1 MKVPYY
7 LPSLLAIAAASL
19 RLVTGADTQPLRL
32 STPAR
37 ETDSVTLSW
46 QGGTGPW
53 AMETSEDLVHW
64 STQGDLLDSPSRRFT
79 SYRSHAFYRLIDL
92 DPRDE
97 IAEWFGLLQTDQGEF
112 GDLLARHRLK
122 TRWWVFLPKGD
133 LSNVPATFFRQL
145 IVCPQFLEEGRVAS
159 WSGSLESLTAI
170 ATPGNAKRLT
180 ASWSRGTGASARSFV
195 LTLDFPY
202 NVNTVRATRP
212 LLSDPTYALKCT
224 YATPQPTLD
233 VFSEATGTTNSDS
246 AGLVEVAPSSGS
258 DMPWLN
264 RDFTAVDRG
273 VQVNLRFR
281 EGLPLLQGSPPFIY
295 KTFLLEEWKAPTS
308 ASGGSLPAFST
319 DSYFARTVLP
329 GHHNFFH
336 SFLLEP
342 ALDPALGED
351 TRAALIAANI
361 RYLYIF
367 HDNAT
372 GTGPDDIRYVGFDGR
387 LRDP

>member
-1 MKVPYY
+1 MKVSHP
-7 LPSLLAIAAASL
+7 LLSLLIITAASL
-19 RLVTGADTQPLRL
+19 SLATGADTQPLRL

-37 ETDSVTLSW
+37 ATDSVTFQW

-53 AMETSEDLVHW
+53 FMETSDDLARW
-64 STQGDLLDSPSRRFT
+64 STQGDLLDSPSRLFASDRG
-79 SYRSHAFYRLIDL
+79 RAFYRLVDL
-92 DPRDE
+92 NPQ
-97 IAEWFGLLQTDQGEF
+97 AEVAGFVGLLQTDQGEF
-112 GDLLARHRLK
+112 GDLMARHRLK
-122 TRWWVFLPKGD
+122 TRWWVFLPKGA
-133 LSNVPATFFRQL
+133 LSNVPVTFFRQL
-145 IVCPQFLEEGRVAS
+145 IVCPQFVEEGRVATF
-159 WSGSLESLTAI
+159 SGSLESLAVI

-202 NVNTVRATRP
+202 NVNSVRATRP

-224 YATPQPTLD
+224 YATPQTTLD
-233 VFSEATGTTNSDS
+233 VYSQATGTTHSDS

-281 EGLPLLQGSPPFIY
+281 EGLPLMQGSPPFIF
-295 KTFLLEEWKAPTS
+295 KTYLLEEWKAPTS

-336 SFLLEP
+336 EFLLEP
-342 ALDPALGED
+342 ALDPALGEN
-351 TRAALIAANI
+351 TRTALTAANI
-361 RYLYIF
+361 RYLYVF

-372 GTGPDDIRYVGFDGR
+372 GSGPDDIRYIGLDGK